1 MAFFLPI
8 FFTFGILCSWINSRK
23 TNLLTLLI
31 LFITNAHLWIKAK
44 VLLVTACFEMWFIS
58 TFYKF
63 CIPVSLQHWLNV
75 IVMARSV
82 VLYSFAF
89 CTAAVVCN
97 LMAGSCKMNR
107 QPNHHHHRRYRCLC
121 PLSSTSSIYSLSLPS
136 SIRPLDSLPALPAKL
151 PSHTFPFFL
160 SPPFLLSPHPDI
172 CVAKSVY
179 TSSWLFT
186 FLGEHSSVAIVVY
199 YVFYSLVRNKE

>member
-1 MAFFLPI
+1 M
-8 FFTFGILCSWINSRK
+8 
-23 TNLLTLLI
+23 
-31 LFITNAHLWIKAK
+31 
-44 VLLVTACFEMWFIS
+44 
-58 TFYKF
+58 
-63 CIPVSLQHWLNV
+63 SLQHWLNV

-82 VLYSFAF
+82 VLYVFAF

-97 LMAGSCKMNR
+97 LMAGSCKMISK
-107 QPNHHHHRRYRCLC
+107 QTAKSPSSHRRYRCLC
-121 PLSSTSSIYSLSLPS
+121 LLSSTSSIYSLSLPS

-151 PSHTFPFFL
+151 PSHTFPFFQ

-186 FLGEHSSVAIVVY
+186 FLDEHSSVAIVVY

>member
-1 MAFFLPI
+1 M
-8 FFTFGILCSWINSRK
+8 
-23 TNLLTLLI
+23 
-31 LFITNAHLWIKAK
+31 
-44 VLLVTACFEMWFIS
+44 
-58 TFYKF
+58 
-63 CIPVSLQHWLNV
+63 SLQHWLNV

-82 VLYSFAF
+82 VLYVFAF

-97 LMAGSCKMNR
+97 LMAGSCKMISK
-107 QPNHHHHRRYRCLC
+107 QTAKSP
-121 PLSSTSSIYSLSLPS
+121 SSSSLSLPLSAVIYIFNLLSLS
-136 SIRPLDSLPALPAKL
+136 SLIHPSSRLSSSSACQL
-151 PSHTFPFFL
+151 PSHTFPFFQ

-186 FLGEHSSVAIVVY
+186 FLDEHSSVAIVVY

>member
-1 MAFFLPI
+1 
-8 FFTFGILCSWINSRK
+8 
-23 TNLLTLLI
+23 
-31 LFITNAHLWIKAK
+31 
-44 VLLVTACFEMWFIS
+44 
-58 TFYKF
+58 
-63 CIPVSLQHWLNV
+63 
-75 IVMARSV
+75 MARSV
-82 VLYSFAF
+82 VLYVFAF

-97 LMAGSCKMNR
+97 LMAGSCKMISK
-107 QPNHHHHRRYRCLC
+107 QTAKSP
-121 PLSSTSSIYSLSLPS
+121 SSSSLSLPLSAVIYIFNLLSLS

-151 PSHTFPFFL
+151 PSHTFPFFQ

-186 FLGEHSSVAIVVY
+186 FLDEHSSVAIVVY